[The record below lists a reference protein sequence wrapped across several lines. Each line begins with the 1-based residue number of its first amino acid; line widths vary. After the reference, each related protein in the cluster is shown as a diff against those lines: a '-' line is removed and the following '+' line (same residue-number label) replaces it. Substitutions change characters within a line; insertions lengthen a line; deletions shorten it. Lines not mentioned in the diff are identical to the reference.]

1 MAKNM
6 ELNIVMSAAVA
17 GALTGMAQV
26 ANAMKNTAKSTEE
39 LGKKAK
45 ELEKA
50 QRALEKVEK
59 LKNAYVNVSKEY
71 LNAARKLHE
80 LKEAYNKTGQSN
92 TELAKKIK
100 EQEKVVNSLN
110 KQKERQKHVFE
121 AARSAIEGENQSL
134 GSYKSQLTKVNSE
147 LEKMNKLKEA
157 QKRYEARQENIG
169 KVKEFGDRTFN
180 RGIATAGALA
190 VPMKVYMD
198 VEESQADLRKMLGDE
213 AKKYYA
219 DIRKISENSPLS
231 QPELYE
237 IAGSLAQSGIV
248 GDQIVEYTNKAQQL
262 KVAFDMSTQ
271 ASGEFLAKTK
281 EQLGLTKEQVFA
293 FADTINYMAD
303 NTASSAAQLVDFS
316 NRVGGVAK
324 TMGIAKE
331 ANIAFGAT
339 LISMG
344 KQPEVAATGIKQLY
358 LELGK
363 GADTK
368 RKASAFEFLG
378 LNGDQ
383 VAQDMA
389 KDAEGTIL
397 KVLEKI
403 KGLSTADKAGVL
415 NDLFGE
421 QAIDS
426 IATLSNQ
433 TDKLRENLVKAKSE
447 MANGAVE
454 KEYKNRMDTLANSL
468 KLAKNQMMNALAD
481 LGMALAPTIK
491 SALESLTPMIKKVA
505 EWIRQNPKLAS
516 GIMKAVAGFAVLSI
530 GIGGATK
537 VFSPLFSTISKGILI
552 FDKFKAAGSF
562 AEGFKT
568 AFPVLSKI
576 IGVFGKVGN
585 LVVKTF
591 MGIVRMA
598 RIAGL
603 AIKSAFLAN
612 PVGVVII
619 AIVAVIAIL
628 VVLYNKCAGFRNF
641 VNGMW
646 KAIANAGIVAWN
658 WIKESTVSV
667 WNSIKSAVTAT
678 ISTIK
683 PIIAGIV
690 GFIKGVFSVIGVFL
704 TLFWIGFQTV
714 ANRLKPIITSIATI
728 FVAVFNKIK
737 FTVNVVRGYIVAGF
751 KAVSNFLRPIFVVI
765 GRIALNTF
773 DKIKF
778 GVNVVKGIFTVAWNF
793 IKSKATTVW
802 NAIKSGAVALWGAI
816 KPGISGVQNFFS
828 TAWNT
833 IKTVATDVWNK
844 IKSGW
849 DGFVNGFKSSINGAV
864 NFFKEKWEALK
875 SFAANN
881 PISQALGIGK
891 NATGTNYWQGGLTT
905 VAERGA
911 ELIQIPGKPA
921 FLAESEML
929 LNLPKGTRILNNSQ
943 TRSTLRDKV
952 ANLKDRVSN
961 LKGGNSYGGNNYS
974 IVINVNGGN
983 PSEVERIV
991 RKVIAGDINKRERTA
1006 FG

>member
-1 MAKNM
+1 
-6 ELNIVMSAAVA
+6 
-17 GALTGMAQV
+17 
-26 ANAMKNTAKSTEE
+26 
-39 LGKKAK
+39 
-45 ELEKA
+45 
-50 QRALEKVEK
+50 
-59 LKNAYVNVSKEY
+59 
-71 LNAARKLHE
+71 
-80 LKEAYNKTGQSN
+80 
-92 TELAKKIK
+92 
-100 EQEKVVNSLN
+100 
-110 KQKERQKHVFE
+110 
-121 AARSAIEGENQSL
+121 
-134 GSYKSQLTKVNSE
+134 
-147 LEKMNKLKEA
+147 
-157 QKRYEARQENIG
+157 
-169 KVKEFGDRTFN
+169 
-180 RGIATAGALA
+180 
-190 VPMKVYMD
+190 
-198 VEESQADLRKMLGDE
+198 
-213 AKKYYA
+213 
-219 DIRKISENSPLS
+219 
-231 QPELYE
+231 
-237 IAGSLAQSGIV
+237 
-248 GDQIVEYTNKAQQL
+248 
-262 KVAFDMSTQ
+262 
-271 ASGEFLAKTK
+271 
-281 EQLGLTKEQVFA
+281 
-293 FADTINYMAD
+293 
-303 NTASSAAQLVDFS
+303 
-316 NRVGGVAK
+316 
-324 TMGIAKE
+324 
-331 ANIAFGAT
+331 
-339 LISMG
+339 
-344 KQPEVAATGIKQLY
+344 
-358 LELGK
+358 
-363 GADTK
+363 
-368 RKASAFEFLG
+368 
-378 LNGDQ
+378 
-383 VAQDMA
+383 
-389 KDAEGTIL
+389 
-397 KVLEKI
+397 
-403 KGLSTADKAGVL
+403 
-415 NDLFGE
+415 
-421 QAIDS
+421 
-426 IATLSNQ
+426 
-433 TDKLRENLVKAKSE
+433 
-447 MANGAVE
+447 
-454 KEYKNRMDTLANSL
+454 
-468 KLAKNQMMNALAD
+468 
-481 LGMALAPTIK
+481 
-491 SALESLTPMIKKVA
+491 
-505 EWIRQNPKLAS
+505 
-516 GIMKAVAGFAVLSI
+516 MKAVAGFAVPSI

-576 IGVFGKVGN
+576 IGFFGKIGN

-591 MGIVRMA
+591 VGIVRMA

-658 WIKESTVSV
+658 WIKESAVSV
-667 WNSIKSAVTAT
+667 WNGIKSAVTVA

-683 PIIAGIV
+683 PIIAGIA
-690 GFIKGVFSVIGVFL
+690 GFIKGVFSVIGVIIGVFL

-737 FTVNVVRGYIVAGF
+737 FAVNVIRGYIVAGF

-844 IKSGW
+844 IKNGW

-891 NATGTNYWQGGLTT
+891 NATGTNYWEGGLTT

-952 ANLKDRVSN
+952 ANLRDRVSN
-961 LKGGNSYGGNNYS
+961 LKGGNSYSGNNYS
-974 IVINVNGGN
+974 ITINVNGGN